1 MAIAMCFKLVAGGT
15 VSCKGFD
22 NAIGILVR
30 PRRLSMLLVMVSALC
45 ACSQKNSAAPAPSA
59 PPPAVSVINVGT
71 AAVVLSEEYAAQ
83 TEAVGAVEIRS
94 RVGGTLERQIFSDG
108 AVVKRG
114 GLLFVIDPQPY
125 ITMLAQAKAGL
136 GQAQA
141 SHLNSR
147 QNLAR
152 LRPLLADQAISQ
164 QDLDA
169 AIAKE
174 RADAALVEAGRAQVQ
189 QAQLNLGYT
198 SIRSPRDGVASK
210 ALIKPGGLVNAST
223 TLLTTVYPLGPIYV
237 NFTISE
243 QKLVQLQ
250 KLFDPRDSNNRTP
263 RFKLKLID
271 GSEYRYGGTL
281 DFVDAAVDP
290 KSGTLQVRI
299 SVPNPEGALRS
310 GQFVRVIVPAQ
321 ENPKAIVVPQ
331 KAVQELQGKHSVYVV
346 GADNKVIYRDVKV
359 TSRVGSDWVVE
370 SGLTPGELVVV
381 EGMSKIKPGMQ
392 VKPILQAQQKSG

>member
-1 MAIAMCFKLVAGGT
+1 
-15 VSCKGFD
+15 VSRAGFD
-22 NAIGILVR
+22 NAIRIIIRLGRLAIL
-30 PRRLSMLLVMVSALC
+30 SVMFSVLC
-45 ACSQKNSAAPAPSA
+45 ACSQKNSAAPPP
-59 PPPAVSVINVGT
+59 PPPAVTVIKLAT
-71 AAVVLSEEYAAQ
+71 TTVVLSEEYAAQ

-94 RVGGTLERQIFSDG
+94 RVGGTLERQAFNDG
-108 AVVKRG
+108 ALVKRG
-114 GLLFVIDPQPY
+114 GLLFVIDQQPY
-125 ITMLAQAKAGL
+125 ITMLAQARASL

-152 LRPLLADQAISQ
+152 LRPLLTDQAISQ

-198 SIRSPRDGVASK
+198 NIRSPRDGVTSK

-223 TLLTTVYPLGPIYV
+223 TLLTTVYPVGPIYV

-243 QKLVQLQ
+243 QKLVQFQ
-250 KLFDPRDSNNRTP
+250 KLFDPRDPNNRTP
-263 RFKLKLID
+263 RFRLKLID
-271 GSEYRYGGTL
+271 GRDYQYSGTL

-310 GQFVRVIVPAQ
+310 GQFVRVVVPAQ
-321 ENPKAIVVPQ
+321 ENPNAILVPQ
-331 KAVQELQGKHSVYVV
+331 KAVQELQGKHSVFVV
-346 GADNKVIYRDVKV
+346 GADNKVIYRDINV

-370 SGLTPGELVVV
+370 SGLAPGELVVV
-381 EGMSKIKPGMQ
+381 EGMSKVKPGMQ